1 METAHDKLRLQQL
14 QLRTG
19 DKQEEPSF
27 KAGQLV
33 WLKTKRFSKDQSHKL
48 QPRYTGPYEIKEA
61 ARNHTYVIEQDGRR
75 SREAESRFKAYNPA
89 ENPAGRIP
97 TLVEPNRQLERKGL
111 GKTIHPSRT
120 DDVMWLRQEKEE
132 ETPEDI
138 LRRILD
144 QKNASKR
151 RSQAEITQKKSRNEE
166 NGLELRVVP
175 PPWQSITPTARY
187 QKLPKR

>member
-1 METAHDKLRLQQL
+1 MKTA
-14 QLRTG
+14 
-19 DKQEEPSF
+19 
-27 KAGQLV
+27 
-33 WLKTKRFSKDQSHKL
+33 WFSKGQSHKL

-75 SREAESRFKAYNPA
+75 SREAESRLKAYNPA

-97 TLVEPNRQLERKGL
+97 TLVEPNRQLERKEL
-111 GKTIHPSRT
+111 SKIIHPPRT
-120 DDVMWLRQEKEE
+120 DDVTWLKQRKKE

-151 RSQAEITQKKSRNEE
+151 RSQAETTQ
-166 NGLELRVVP
+166 
-175 PPWQSITPTARY
+175 
-187 QKLPKR
+187 